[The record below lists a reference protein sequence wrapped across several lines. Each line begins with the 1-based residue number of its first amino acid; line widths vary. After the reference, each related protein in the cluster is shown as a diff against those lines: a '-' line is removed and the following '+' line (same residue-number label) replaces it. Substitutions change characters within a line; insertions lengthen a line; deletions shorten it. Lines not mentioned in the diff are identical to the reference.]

1 MQGSVGSDL
10 ASRLASADRRIAEL
24 ENNYADAAIELDRLS
39 AENKRLIQ
47 LAEERAKELA
57 ILNSVGEAMAKTL
70 NVKTV
75 TRIVGDQ
82 VREIFGADITEIL
95 LHDEASDLITVPYS
109 FYREYQD
116 VAPFTLGAGLTSKV
130 ILSGKPLVLGTSE
143 QSIEFGAIFLSEAER
158 SESYIGVPIIAGGR
172 TLGVVSVQ
180 SYEKNAFGEDHLRLL
195 QGLSSSMGVAIANAR
210 LFDETQ
216 RLLKVSE
223 DRAKELAI
231 LNSVGEAMAKALNVK
246 TVTRIVGDK
255 VREIFGTDVTEILL
269 RDEES
274 DLITVPYAFY
284 KGYQDPEPFAM
295 GEGLTSKVILS
306 GKPLV
311 LGTTEQHVAPGA
323 LIPTEEDRTE
333 SYLGVPII
341 AGDRTLGVVSVQ
353 SYEKNVF
360 NEDHVRLLQ
369 GLSSSMGVAISNA
382 HLFDETQRLL
392 KMMEARNAELAFVNG
407 VQEVLVSNLEM
418 QEIYDQIGD
427 QIHEIFDAQVVD
439 IGLFDP
445 DDNLLHFPYTIERN
459 VRFPDLPMPLIGFR
473 KHVMDT
479 GQPLLLNDAVT
490 ASEKYGNPVLQGEA
504 AKSGLFVPLIIGG
517 QAKGVISLQNLDHEH
532 AFNESDVN
540 LLTTIGNATSIAVEK
555 ARLFTETRRLLKVT
569 EDRAAEL
576 AILNSV
582 GEAMTQSL
590 DLDTVIRLVGD
601 KVREAFGTEVSEILL
616 HDSESGLIHVPYAY
630 FRQYRVIDPFPFGV
644 GVASKIIDTGRPL
657 VFKTLEGGKELG
669 AFFPDEKDRTASYIG
684 VPIKSGERTLGVISV
699 QSYRENAFDENHV
712 RLLQTVASNM
722 VVAIA
727 NARLFNETQR
737 LLRVTEA
744 RAAELGAISMVSQA
758 LIAES
763 ELESTIQLIGNQMQ
777 EIFDADIVYVALLHP
792 ETKLIHFPYQFGE
805 AFTTLT
811 LGEGLT
817 SKIIQTGEPLLIN
830 QDVAKRGAQIGA
842 TPVGKNALSYLGVP
856 IKTAQGTLGVISVQ
870 STTREGIFTDDSLR
884 LLSTIA
890 ANAGSALHN
899 AQLFT
904 ELKQLSLALQQAKEA
919 AEAANE
925 AKSSFLATMS
935 HEIRTP
941 MNGVIGMS
949 NLLLATKLDDEQ
961 REIGETIN
969 NSAEALLTIINDI
982 LDFSKVEA
990 GKIDLDPRQFELRDC
1005 LESAIDLIAPRTAEK
1020 GLDLSYLIEP
1030 GTPEA
1035 VIADSSRLRQVLINL
1050 LNNAVK
1056 FTERGEI
1063 VLSVMTIA
1071 PAATSHGSNEDG
1083 EGKICTLQFSV
1094 RDTGIGI
1101 PGDRMDRLF
1110 KSFSQ
1115 VDASTTRRY
1124 GGTGLGLAI
1133 SRRLVELMG
1142 GEIWVDSAE
1151 GKGTTFFFTIRAPV
1165 ASRQLANAPTAT
1177 VGLAGKRLLVVD
1189 DNATNRRIMALQA
1202 QSWNM
1207 VASASEHPRDALRR
1221 LEAGEVFDVIVL
1233 DMNMPDMDGIELARK
1248 IRALESMEGVPLVL
1262 LSSMVPMSEDRKKE
1276 IESLR
1281 FAAALSKPIK
1291 PSPLLNTLLSIFVGT
1306 PARSTRADQPKAPA
1320 FDGSMANTFPL
1331 QILLVD
1337 DNATNRK
1344 LGSKVLERLGYKPDL
1359 AIDGQSAIAAYSQ
1372 GSHDVILMDIEMP
1385 DMDGLE
1391 ATRLIR
1397 RINAEPMHRPF
1408 IIALT
1413 ANAMAGDRE
1422 RYLNAGMD
1430 DYLSKPLRVEDLIA
1444 SLNKAVVNL
1453 GEGSRGAAGEFED
1466 ASAPGRA

>member
-1 MQGSVGSDL
+1 MGKDAARTLGGIFLGEKADMQSSVEIDL
-10 ASRLASADRRIAEL
+10 AGRLESANRYIAEL
-24 ENNYADAAIELDRLS
+24 EVAKASAATQLSQLS
-39 AENKRLIQ
+39 ADNKRL
-47 LAEERAKELA
+47 LDLTEDRAKELA

-75 TRIVGDQ
+75 TRIVGDK
-82 VREIFGADITEIL
+82 VREIFGEDITEIL

-116 VAPFTLGAGLTSKV
+116 VEPFTLGAGLTSKV
-130 ILSGKPLVLGTSE
+130 ILSGTPLVIDTFE
-143 QSIEFGAIFLSEAER
+143 QSLKFDVIALTEAER

-180 SYEKNAFGEDHLRLL
+180 SYQKNAFSEDHVRLL
-195 QGLSSSMGVAIANAR
+195 QALSSSMGVAISNAR

-231 LNSVGEAMAKALNVK
+231 LNSVGEAMAKTLNVK

-269 RDEES
+269 RDEKS

-284 KGYQDPEPFAM
+284 RDYQDPEPFAM

-306 GKPLV
+306 RKPLV
-311 LGTTEQHVAPGA
+311 LGTTEQHVALGA
-323 LIPTEEDRTE
+323 LIPTEDDRTE

-341 AGDRTLGVVSVQ
+341 AGDRILGVVSVQ

-392 KMMEARNAELAFVNG
+392 K
-407 VQEVLVSNLEM
+407 
-418 QEIYDQIGD
+418 
-427 QIHEIFDAQVVD
+427 
-439 IGLFDP
+439 
-445 DDNLLHFPYTIERN
+445 
-459 VRFPDLPMPLIGFR
+459 
-473 KHVMDT
+473 
-479 GQPLLLNDAVT
+479 
-490 ASEKYGNPVLQGEA
+490 
-504 AKSGLFVPLIIGG
+504 
-517 QAKGVISLQNLDHEH
+517 
-532 AFNESDVN
+532 
-540 LLTTIGNATSIAVEK
+540 
-555 ARLFTETRRLLKVT
+555 VT
-569 EDRAAEL
+569 EDRAKEL

-582 GEAMTQSL
+582 GEAMTKSL
-590 DLDTVIRLVGD
+590 NLDTVIRLVGD

-616 HDSESGLIHVPYAY
+616 QDSESGLIHVPYAY
-630 FRQYRVIDPFPFGV
+630 FRTYRAIDPFPMGI
-644 GVASKIIDTGRPL
+644 GVASKIITTGEPF
-657 VFKTLEGGKELG
+657 VFGTLEGGKELG
-669 AFFPDEKDRTASYIG
+669 AYFPHEEDRTASYIG
-684 VPIKSGERTLGVISV
+684 VPIKSGEGTLGVLSV
-699 QSYRENAFDENHV
+699 QSYQKHAFDENHV
-712 RLLQTVASNM
+712 RLLQTVASSM
-722 VVAIA
+722 GVAIA

-744 RAAELGAISMVSQA
+744 RAAELGAISTVSQA

-777 EIFDADIVYVALLHP
+777 EIFDADIVYVALLDP
-792 ETKLIHFPYQFGE
+792 QTKLIHFPYQFGE

-811 LGEGLT
+811 LGVGLT
-817 SKIIQTGEPLLIN
+817 SKIIETGQPLLIN
-830 QDVAKRGAQIGA
+830 QDVAERGAQIGA
-842 TPVGKNALSYLGVP
+842 TPVGKDALSYLGVP

-890 ANAGSALHN
+890 ANAGAALHN

-949 NLLLATKLDDEQ
+949 NLLLSTKLDAEQ
-961 REIGETIN
+961 REISETIS
-969 NSAEALLTIINDI
+969 NSGEALLTIINDI

-990 GKIDLDPRQFELRDC
+990 GKLELDPSPFELREC
-1005 LESAIDLIAPRTAEK
+1005 LESAIDLVASKTAEK
-1020 GLDLSYLIEP
+1020 GIDLAYLVES
-1030 GTPEA
+1030 GTPDGI
-1035 VIADSSRLRQVLINL
+1035 VADCTRLRQILLNF

-1063 VLSVMTIA
+1063 VLSVA
-1071 PAATSHGSNEDG
+1071 RVPQAVEDAKTPYSDSE
-1083 EGKICTLQFSV
+1083 EGLSTLQFAV

-1101 PGDRMDRLF
+1101 PESRLDRLF

-1133 SRRLVELMG
+1133 SKRLAELMG
-1142 GEIWVDSAE
+1142 GKVWVESVE
-1151 GKGTTFFFTIRAPV
+1151 GSGTTFFFTIRAAVVPAPKQAQMSV
-1165 ASRQLANAPTAT
+1165 AK
-1177 VGLAGKRLLVVD
+1177 VELAGKRLLIVD
-1189 DNATNRRIMALQA
+1189 DNATNRRILSLQA
-1202 QSWNM
+1202 HSWAM
-1207 VASASEHPRDALRR
+1207 VPHTTESPLDALRR
-1221 LEAGEVFDVIVL
+1221 ISSGENFDAVVL
-1233 DMNMPDMDGIELARK
+1233 DMSMPEMDGIELAKRL
-1248 IRALESMEGVPLVL
+1248 RGLGQRGDLPLIL
-1262 LSSMVPMSEDRKKE
+1262 LSSLVPLDEKSKAA
-1276 IESLR
+1276 IESIK
-1281 FAAALSKPIK
+1281 FAAMLPKPIK
-1291 PSPLLNTLLSIFVGT
+1291 PSPLLNAFMSVFAEAPT
-1306 PARSTRADQPKAPA
+1306 RSAKPDQPKSPSL
-1320 FDGSMANTFPL
+1320 DNEMAAKLPL
-1331 QILLVD
+1331 RILLVD
-1337 DNATNRK
+1337 DNVTNRK
-1344 LGSKVLERLGYKPDL
+1344 IGSKVLERLGYKVDL
-1359 AIDGQSAIAAYSQ
+1359 AVDGETAISSFAEGQ
-1372 GSHDVILMDIEMP
+1372 HDVILMDIEMP

-1397 RINAEPMHRPF
+1397 ASGARNSLQPF
-1408 IIALT
+1408 IVALT

-1422 RYLNAGMD
+1422 RYLAAGMD
-1430 DYLSKPLRVEDLIA
+1430 DYLSKPLRVEELVA
-1444 SLNKAVVNL
+1444 SLK
-1453 GEGSRGAAGEFED
+1453 
-1466 ASAPGRA
+1466 RAHQHN

>member
-1 MQGSVGSDL
+1 
-10 ASRLASADRRIAEL
+10 
-24 ENNYADAAIELDRLS
+24 
-39 AENKRLIQ
+39 
-47 LAEERAKELA
+47 
-57 ILNSVGEAMAKTL
+57 
-70 NVKTV
+70 
-75 TRIVGDQ
+75 
-82 VREIFGADITEIL
+82 
-95 LHDEASDLITVPYS
+95 
-109 FYREYQD
+109 
-116 VAPFTLGAGLTSKV
+116 LGAGLTSKV
-130 ILSGKPLVLGTSE
+130 ILSGTPLVIDTFE
-143 QSIEFGAIFLSEAER
+143 QSLKFDVIALTEAER

-180 SYEKNAFGEDHLRLL
+180 SYQKNAFSEDHVRLL
-195 QGLSSSMGVAIANAR
+195 QALSSSMGVAISNAR

-231 LNSVGEAMAKALNVK
+231 LNSVGEAMAKTLNVK

-269 RDEES
+269 RDEKS

-284 KGYQDPEPFAM
+284 RDYQDPEPFAM

-311 LGTTEQHVAPGA
+311 LGTTEQHVALGA
-323 LIPTEEDRTE
+323 LIPTEDDRTE

-341 AGDRTLGVVSVQ
+341 AGDRILGVVSVQ

-407 VQEVLVSNLEM
+407 VQEVLVSNVQM

-427 QIHEIFDAQVVD
+427 KIHEIFDAQVVD
-439 IGLFDP
+439 IGLFNP
-445 DDNLLHFPYTIERN
+445 DDNLLHFPYAIERN
-459 VRFPDLPMPLIGFR
+459 VRFPDEPIPLVGFR
-473 KHVMDT
+473 KHVIET
-479 GQPLLLNDAVT
+479 GQPLLLNEGVVAAT
-490 ASEKYGNPVLQGEA
+490 EKYGNPRVLQGEEP
-504 AKSGLFVPLIIGG
+504 KSELFVPMIIEG
-517 QAKGVISLQNLDHEH
+517 QAKGVISLQNLDREH

-540 LLTTIGNATSIAVEK
+540 LLTTIGNATSIAIEK
-555 ARLFTETRRLLKVT
+555 ARLFTEAQRLLKVT

-576 AILNSV
+576 AILNNV

-616 HDSESGLIHVPYAY
+616 YDSESGMIHVPYAF
-630 FRQYRVIDPFPFGV
+630 FRQYRFIDPFPFGV
-644 GVASKIIDTGRPL
+644 GVASKIIETGRPL
-657 VFKTLEGGKELG
+657 VFTTLEKGKEVG
-669 AFFPDEKDRTASYIG
+669 AYFPNERDRTASYIG
-684 VPIKSGERTLGVISV
+684 VPIKSGEKTLGVISV
-699 QSYRENAFDENHV
+699 QSYQENAFDENDV

-722 VVAIA
+722 GVAIA

-744 RAAELGAISMVSQA
+744 RAAELGAISTVSQA

-763 ELESTIQLIGNQMQ
+763 ELDSTIQLIGNQMQ
-777 EIFDADIVYVALLHP
+777 EIFDADIVYVALLDP

-805 AFTTLT
+805 AFNTLT

-817 SKIIQTGEPLLIN
+817 SKIIETGEPLLIN
-830 QDVAKRGAQIGA
+830 QDVAERGAQIGA
-842 TPVGKNALSYLGVP
+842 TPVGKDALSYLGVP

-890 ANAGSALHN
+890 ANAGAALHN
-899 AQLFT
+899 AQLFS

-949 NLLLATKLDDEQ
+949 NLLLGTKLDAEQ
-961 REIGETIN
+961 REISETI
-969 NSAEALLTIINDI
+969 SQSGEALLTIINDI

-990 GKIDLDPRQFELRDC
+990 GKLELDPRPFELREC
-1005 LESAIDLIAPRTAEK
+1005 LESAIDLVASKTAEK
-1020 GLDLSYLIEP
+1020 GLDLAYLVEP
-1030 GTPEA
+1030 GTPDGI
-1035 VIADSSRLRQVLINL
+1035 VADSTRLRQILLNF

-1063 VLSVMTIA
+1063 VLSVMKVL
-1071 PAATSHGSNEDG
+1071 PAAQEATHGGSDESLS
-1083 EGKICTLQFSV
+1083 TLQFAV

-1101 PGDRMDRLF
+1101 PEDRLDRLF

-1133 SRRLVELMG
+1133 SKRLAELMG
-1142 GEIWVDSAE
+1142 GEVWVESVE
-1151 GKGTTFFFTIRAPV
+1151 GSGTTFFFTIRAAIAPAPRQAQMSV
-1165 ASRQLANAPTAT
+1165 AK
-1177 VGLAGKRLLVVD
+1177 VELAGKRLLIVD
-1189 DNATNRRIMALQA
+1189 DNATNRRILYLQA
-1202 QSWNM
+1202 QSWAM
-1207 VASASEHPRDALRR
+1207 VPHTTGSPLDALSRISS
-1221 LEAGEVFDVIVL
+1221 GENYDAVVL
-1233 DMNMPDMDGIELARK
+1233 DMNMPEMDGIQLAKRL
-1248 IRALESMEGVPLVL
+1248 RALGQRGGLPLIL
-1262 LSSMVPMSEDRKKE
+1262 LSSLVPLDERNKED
-1276 IESLR
+1276 IESIK
-1281 FAAALSKPIK
+1281 FAAMLPKPIK
-1291 PSPLLNTLLSIFVGT
+1291 PSPLLNAFMSVFAQAPT
-1306 PARSTRADQPKAPA
+1306 RSAKPDQAKGQSL
-1320 FDGSMANTFPL
+1320 DSEMAAKLPL
-1331 QILLVD
+1331 RILLVD
-1337 DNATNRK
+1337 DNITNRK
-1344 LGSKVLERLGYKPDL
+1344 IGSKVLERLGYKADL
-1359 AIDGQSAIAAYSQ
+1359 AVDGQTAISSFAEGQ
-1372 GSHDVILMDIEMP
+1372 HDVILMDIEMP

-1397 RINAEPMHRPF
+1397 ASGSGDSLQPF
-1408 IIALT
+1408 IVALT

-1422 RYLNAGMD
+1422 RYLEAGMD
-1430 DYLSKPLRVEDLIA
+1430 DYLSKPLRVEELVA
-1444 SLNKAVVNL
+1444 SLK
-1453 GEGSRGAAGEFED
+1453 
-1466 ASAPGRA
+1466 RAHQHN

>member
-1 MQGSVGSDL
+1 MQGSVESDL
-10 ASRLASADRRIAEL
+10 ASRLASASRRIAEL
-24 ENNYADAAIELDRLS
+24 EHINTVATIELDRLS
-39 AENKRLIQ
+39 VENKRLIQ
-47 LAEERAKELA
+47 FAEERTKELA

-116 VAPFTLGAGLTSKV
+116 VEPFTLGAGLTSKV

-143 QSIEFGAIFLSEAER
+143 QSFEFGAIFLSEAER

-231 LNSVGEAMAKALNVK
+231 LNSVGKATAKTLNVK

-255 VREIFGTDVTEILL
+255 VREMFGTEVTEILL
-269 RDEES
+269 RDEKS

-284 KGYQDPEPFAM
+284 GDYQDPEPFVM

-306 GKPLV
+306 GKPLL
-311 LGTTEQHVAPGA
+311 LGNIDEHIALGA
-323 LIPTEEDRTE
+323 LMPTVEDRTE

-353 SYEKNVF
+353 SYQKNVF

-369 GLSSSMGVAISNA
+369 GLSSSMGVAIANA
-382 HLFDETQRLL
+382 YLFDETQRLL
-392 KMMEARNAELAFVNG
+392 KV
-407 VQEVLVSNLEM
+407 
-418 QEIYDQIGD
+418 
-427 QIHEIFDAQVVD
+427 AQ
-439 IGLFDP
+439 
-445 DDNLLHFPYTIERN
+445 
-459 VRFPDLPMPLIGFR
+459 
-473 KHVMDT
+473 
-479 GQPLLLNDAVT
+479 
-490 ASEKYGNPVLQGEA
+490 
-504 AKSGLFVPLIIGG
+504 
-517 QAKGVISLQNLDHEH
+517 
-532 AFNESDVN
+532 
-540 LLTTIGNATSIAVEK
+540 
-555 ARLFTETRRLLKVT
+555 
-569 EDRAAEL
+569 DRAKEM

-582 GEAMTQSL
+582 GEAMTKSL
-590 DLDTVIRLVGD
+590 NVDTVIRLVGD

-616 HDSESGLIHVPYAY
+616 HDSQSGLVRVPYAY
-630 FRQYRVIDPFPFGV
+630 YRGYKTIEPFPLGI
-644 GVASKIIDTGRPL
+644 GLTSEIIGTGKPL
-657 VFKTLEGGKELG
+657 VFSTMEEGKRRG
-669 AFFPDEKDRTASYIG
+669 AYFPYEEDRTSSYIG
-684 VPIKSGERTLGVISV
+684 VPINSGERTLGVVSV
-699 QSYRENAFDENHV
+699 QSYEEDAFDDNHV
-712 RLLQTVASNM
+712 RLLQTIASNM
-722 VVAIA
+722 GVAIA
-727 NARLFNETQR
+727 NARLFDETQR
-737 LLRVTEA
+737 LLKETQQH
-744 RAAELGAISMVSQA
+744 AAELGAISKVSQA
-758 LIAES
+758 LVGEAE
-763 ELESTIQLIGNQMQ
+763 LGNTIQLIGDQMQ
-777 EIFDADIVYVALLHP
+777 EIFSADIVYLALLDP
-792 ETKLIHFPYQFGE
+792 NTKLIHFPYQFGE
-805 AFTTLT
+805 AFTTLR

-817 SKIIQTGEPLLIN
+817 SKIIETGEPLLIN
-830 QDVAKRGAQIGA
+830 QDVAERGAEIGA
-842 TPVGKNALSYLGVP
+842 TPVGKDALSYLGVP
-856 IKTAQGTLGVISVQ
+856 IKTAQGNVGVISVQ
-870 STTREGIFTDDSLR
+870 STTREGMFNENSLR

-890 ANAGSALHN
+890 ANAGAALHS

-904 ELKQLSLALQQAKEA
+904 ELKELSLALTEAKEA

-925 AKSSFLATMS
+925 AKSTFLATMS

-941 MNGVIGMS
+941 MNGVIGMA
-949 NLLLATKLDDEQ
+949 NLMLATKLDDEQ

-990 GKIDLDPRQFELRDC
+990 GKLDLDPRQFELRGC

-1020 GLDLSYLIEP
+1020 GLDLGYVVEP
-1030 GTPEA
+1030 GTPETI
-1035 VIADSSRLRQVLINL
+1035 VADGNRLRQVLINL

-1063 VLSVMTIA
+1063 VLSVMEV
-1071 PAATSHGSNEDG
+1071 PSKAADTSTQ
-1083 EGKICTLQFSV
+1083 EGGLRVCTLQFTV

-1101 PGDRMDRLF
+1101 AKDRMDRLF

-1142 GEIWVDSAE
+1142 GEVWVESIE

-1165 ASRQLANAPTAT
+1165 ARGEKTTQSTPSKDE
-1177 VGLAGKRLLVVD
+1177 LAGKRLLFVD
-1189 DNATNRRIMALQA
+1189 DNATNRRIMSLQA

-1207 VASASEHPRDALRR
+1207 AASVIEHPAEALRR
-1221 LEAGEVFDVIVL
+1221 LAEGEVFDVIVL
-1233 DMNMPDMDGIELARK
+1233 DMNMPGMDGIELATQ
-1248 IRALESMEGVPLVL
+1248 IRALDDKGRVPLVL
-1262 LSSMVPMSEDRKKE
+1262 LSSMVPMPDDKRREM
-1276 IESLR
+1276 ESIK
-1281 FAAALSKPIK
+1281 FAATLSKPIK

-1306 PARSTRADQPKAPA
+1306 PTRSTRSEQPKVPA
-1320 FDGSMANTFPL
+1320 FDSSMAKMFPL

-1359 AIDGQSAIAAYSQ
+1359 AVDGQSAVAAYTQS
-1372 GSHDVILMDIEMP
+1372 GHDIILMDIEMP

-1397 RINAEPMHRPF
+1397 ASDTQQLHQPF

-1422 RYLNAGMD
+1422 RYLDAGMD

-1444 SLNKAVVNL
+1444 SLNKAVMNS
-1453 GEGSRGAAGEFED
+1453 GQRPAGSSDEFEE
-1466 ASAPGRA
+1466 PGVPGF

>member
-1 MQGSVGSDL
+1 MQGSVEGDL
-10 ASRLASADRRIAEL
+10 ASRLASANQRITEL
-24 ENNYADAAIELDRLS
+24 ESANAVAVIELDRL
-39 AENKRLIQ
+39 AVENNRLIQ
-47 LAEERAKELA
+47 VNEERTKELA
-57 ILNSVGEAMAKTL
+57 ILNSVGDAMAKTL

-95 LHDEASDLITVPYS
+95 LRDEISDLITVPYS

-116 VAPFTLGAGLTSKV
+116 VEPFALGGGLTSKV
-130 ILSGKPLVLGTSE
+130 ILSGKPLNLGTFE
-143 QSIEFGAIFLSEAER
+143 QSLEFGVIALTEAER
-158 SESYIGVPIIAGGR
+158 AESYIGVPIIAGGR

-180 SYEKNAFGEDHLRLL
+180 SYEKNAFNEDHMRLL

-216 RLLKVSE
+216 RLLKVTE

-231 LNSVGEAMAKALNVK
+231 LNSVGEAMAKTLNVK

-255 VREIFGTDVTEILL
+255 VREIFGTEVTEILL
-269 RDEES
+269 RDETS

-284 KGYQDPEPFAM
+284 RDYQDPEPFVM

-306 GKPLV
+306 GKPLL
-311 LGTTEQHVAPGA
+311 LGNIEEHIALGA
-323 LIPTEEDRTE
+323 LMPTQDDRTE

-353 SYEKNVF
+353 SYQKNVF

-369 GLSSSMGVAISNA
+369 GLSSSMGVAIANA
-382 HLFDETQRLL
+382 YLFDETQRLL
-392 KMMEARNAELAFVNG
+392 KV
-407 VQEVLVSNLEM
+407 
-418 QEIYDQIGD
+418 
-427 QIHEIFDAQVVD
+427 AQ
-439 IGLFDP
+439 
-445 DDNLLHFPYTIERN
+445 
-459 VRFPDLPMPLIGFR
+459 
-473 KHVMDT
+473 
-479 GQPLLLNDAVT
+479 
-490 ASEKYGNPVLQGEA
+490 
-504 AKSGLFVPLIIGG
+504 
-517 QAKGVISLQNLDHEH
+517 
-532 AFNESDVN
+532 
-540 LLTTIGNATSIAVEK
+540 
-555 ARLFTETRRLLKVT
+555 
-569 EDRAAEL
+569 DRAKEL

-582 GEAMTQSL
+582 GEAMTKSL
-590 DLDTVIRLVGD
+590 NVDTVIRLVGD
-601 KVREAFGTEVSEILL
+601 KVREAFGTDVSEILL
-616 HDSESGLIHVPYAY
+616 HDSQSGLVRVPYAY
-630 FRQYRVIDPFPFGV
+630 YRGYKAIEPFPLGI
-644 GVASKIIDTGRPL
+644 GLTSEIISTGKPL
-657 VFKTLEGGKELG
+657 VFSTMEEGRRRG
-669 AFFPDEKDRTASYIG
+669 AYFPYEEDRTSSYIG
-684 VPIKSGERTLGVISV
+684 VPINSGERTLGVVSV
-699 QSYRENAFDENHV
+699 QSYEKNAFDENHV
-712 RLLQTVASNM
+712 RLLQTIASNM
-722 VVAIA
+722 GVAIA
-727 NARLFNETQR
+727 NARLFDETQR
-737 LLRVTEA
+737 LLKETQQ
-744 RAAELGAISMVSQA
+744 RAAELGAISKVSQA
-758 LIAES
+758 LIGEAE
-763 ELESTIQLIGNQMQ
+763 LGNTIQLIGDQMQ
-777 EIFDADIVYVALLHP
+777 EIFSADIVYVALLDP
-792 ETKLIHFPYQFGE
+792 KTKLIHFPYQFGE
-805 AFTTLT
+805 AFTTLR

-817 SKIIQTGEPLLIN
+817 SKILETGAPLLIN
-830 QDVAKRGAQIGA
+830 QDVAERGAKIGA
-842 TPVGKNALSYLGVP
+842 TPVGKDALSYLGVP
-856 IKTAQGTLGVISVQ
+856 IKTAQGNVGVISVQ
-870 STTREGIFTDDSLR
+870 STTREGMFDDDSLR

-890 ANAGSALHN
+890 ATAGAALHN
-899 AQLFT
+899 AQLFSDLKYTEAAVRQSEGRFRQLFESAPIPLWEEDWSGLKVIVDGLVRQGIGDIRDYLRDNPQVAESLHASVRWIDFNDALVRLYGAESKDALRTRLEADTGEHSWATYPDAVAQYLDGHLHTSTEVVEQDFSGRDLYLVETVQLPGDPANDWSRIVSSTQDVT

-919 AEAANE
+919 AESANE
-925 AKSSFLATMS
+925 AKSTFLATMS

-941 MNGVIGMS
+941 MNGVIGMA
-949 NLLLATKLDDEQ
+949 NLMLATKLDDEQ

-969 NSAEALLTIINDI
+969 NSAEALLTVINDI

-990 GKIDLDPRQFELRDC
+990 GKLDLDPRQFELREC

-1020 GLDLSYLIEP
+1020 GLDLSYLVEP

-1035 VIADSSRLRQVLINL
+1035 IIADSSRLRQVLINL

-1063 VLSVMTIA
+1063 VLSVVA
-1071 PAATSHGSNEDG
+1071 VPSAAANAGSQADG
-1083 EGKICTLQFSV
+1083 ERNMCTLQFAV

-1101 PGDRMDRLF
+1101 PRDRMDRLF

-1165 ASRQLANAPTAT
+1165 ASSQKAAKALPAT
-1177 VGLAGKRLLVVD
+1177 GELAGKRLLVVD
-1189 DNATNRRIMALQA
+1189 DNATNRRIMSLQA

-1207 VASASEHPRDALRR
+1207 VASASEHPADALLR

-1248 IRALESMEGVPLVL
+1248 IRALESKDSVPLVL

-1276 IESLR
+1276 MEGLK

-1291 PSPLLNTLLSIFVGT
+1291 PSPLLNALLSIFAGT
-1306 PARSTRADQPKAPA
+1306 PTRYHRPDQPKGTALDSA
-1320 FDGSMANTFPL
+1320 MAEKLPL
-1331 QILLVD
+1331 RILLVD

-1344 LGSKVLERLGYKPDL
+1344 LGSKVLERLGYRPDL
-1359 AIDGQSAIAAYSQ
+1359 AVDGRSAVSSYIQA
-1372 GSHDVILMDIEMP
+1372 SHDVILMDIEMP

-1397 RINAEPMHRPF
+1397 ASGSENARQPL
-1408 IIALT
+1408 IVALT

-1422 RYLNAGMD
+1422 RYLEAGMD

-1444 SLNKAVVNL
+1444 SLNKAVPAARQRRGDAAKDLAETGVA
-1453 GEGSRGAAGEFED
+1453 EG
-1466 ASAPGRA
+1466 

>member
-1 MQGSVGSDL
+1 MQGSVESDL
-10 ASRLASADRRIAEL
+10 ASRLASANRRIAEL
-24 ENNYADAAIELDRLS
+24 ENTNAVAAIELDRLCV
-39 AENKRLIQ
+39 ENKRLTQ
-47 LAEERAKELA
+47 VAEERTKELA

-75 TRIVGDQ
+75 TRIVGDK
-82 VREIFGADITEIL
+82 VREIFGEDITEIL

-116 VAPFTLGAGLTSKV
+116 VEPFTLGAGLTSKV
-130 ILSGKPLVLGTSE
+130 ILSGKPLVLATFE
-143 QSIEFGAIFLSEAER
+143 QSLEFDVIALTEAER

-180 SYEKNAFGEDHLRLL
+180 SYQKNAFSEDHVRLL
-195 QGLSSSMGVAIANAR
+195 QALSSSMGVAISNAR

-231 LNSVGEAMAKALNVK
+231 LNSVGEAMAKTLNVK

-269 RDEES
+269 RDEKS

-284 KGYQDPEPFAM
+284 RDYQDPEPFAM

-311 LGTTEQHVAPGA
+311 LGTTEQHVALGA
-323 LIPTEEDRTE
+323 LIPTEDDRTE
-333 SYLGVPII
+333 SYLGMPII
-341 AGDRTLGVVSVQ
+341 AGDRILGVVSVQ

-392 KMMEARNAELAFVNG
+392 KM
-407 VQEVLVSNLEM
+407 
-418 QEIYDQIGD
+418 
-427 QIHEIFDAQVVD
+427 
-439 IGLFDP
+439 
-445 DDNLLHFPYTIERN
+445 
-459 VRFPDLPMPLIGFR
+459 
-473 KHVMDT
+473 
-479 GQPLLLNDAVT
+479 
-490 ASEKYGNPVLQGEA
+490 
-504 AKSGLFVPLIIGG
+504 
-517 QAKGVISLQNLDHEH
+517 
-532 AFNESDVN
+532 
-540 LLTTIGNATSIAVEK
+540 
-555 ARLFTETRRLLKVT
+555 T
-569 EDRAAEL
+569 EDRAKEL

-582 GEAMTQSL
+582 SEAMTKSL
-590 DLDTVIRLVGD
+590 NLDTVIRLVGD

-630 FRQYRVIDPFPFGV
+630 FREHRSIDPFPMGI
-644 GVASKIIDTGRPL
+644 GVASKIITTGKPL
-657 VFKTLEGGKELG
+657 VFGTLEDGKELG
-669 AFFPDEKDRTASYIG
+669 AYFPNEEDRTASYIG
-684 VPIKSGERTLGVISV
+684 VPINSGERTLGVLSV
-699 QSYRENAFDENHV
+699 QSYQKHAFDENHV

-722 VVAIA
+722 GVAVA
-727 NARLFNETQR
+727 NARLFDETQR
-737 LLRVTEA
+737 LLKVTEA
-744 RAAELGAISMVSQA
+744 RAAELGAISAVSQA

-777 EIFDADIVYVALLHP
+777 EIFNADIVYVALLDR

-805 AFTTLT
+805 SFTTLT

-817 SKIIQTGEPLLIN
+817 SKIIETGEPLLIN
-830 QDVAKRGAQIGA
+830 QDVAERGAQIGA
-842 TPVGKNALSYLGVP
+842 TPVGKDALSYLGVP
-856 IKTAQGTLGVISVQ
+856 IKTAQGTMGVISVQ
-870 STTREGIFTDDSLR
+870 STTREGIFNDDSLR

-890 ANAGSALHN
+890 ANAGAALHN

-904 ELKQLSLALQQAKEA
+904 ELRQLSLALQQAKEA

-949 NLLLATKLDDEQ
+949 NLLLGTKLDDEQ
-961 REIGETIN
+961 REISETIN
-969 NSAEALLTIINDI
+969 HSGEALLNIINDI

-990 GKIDLDPRQFELRDC
+990 GKLELDPQPFELRQC
-1005 LESAIDLIAPRTAEK
+1005 LESAIDLIAPRSAEK
-1020 GLDLSYLIEP
+1020 GLDLGCLVEA

-1035 VIADSSRLRQVLINL
+1035 IIADNNRLRQVLINL

-1063 VLSVMTIA
+1063 VLSVLEV
-1071 PAATSHGSNEDG
+1071 PNGAADVSPHRQG
-1083 EGKICTLQFSV
+1083 ERKMCTLQFSV

-1101 PGDRMDRLF
+1101 AKDRMDRLF

-1142 GEIWVDSAE
+1142 GEVWVDSVE

-1165 ASRQLANAPTAT
+1165 ASSHKPAHAPPERDE
-1177 VGLAGKRLLVVD
+1177 LAGKRLLVVD
-1189 DNATNRRIMALQA
+1189 DNATNRRIMSLQA

-1207 VASASEHPRDALRR
+1207 AASESERPADTLQR
-1221 LEAGEVFDVIVL
+1221 LAGGEVFDVIIL
-1233 DMNMPDMDGIELARK
+1233 DMNMPGMDGLELAKK
-1248 IRALESMEGVPLVL
+1248 IRALDGQANVPLIL
-1262 LSSMVPMSEDRKKE
+1262 LSSMVPLSEDKRKE
-1276 IESLR
+1276 MESIE
-1281 FAAALSKPIK
+1281 FAATLSKPIK

-1306 PARSTRADQPKAPA
+1306 PTRFIRSNQPKGPA
-1320 FDGSMANTFPL
+1320 LDSTMAQKFPL
-1331 QILLVD
+1331 HILLVD

-1344 LGSKVLERLGYKPDL
+1344 LGSKVLERLGYKPEL
-1359 AIDGQSAIAAYSQ
+1359 AVDGQSAVAAYTK
-1372 GSHDVILMDIEMP
+1372 GGHDIILMDIEMP

-1397 RINAEPMHRPF
+1397 GSGSQHARQPF

-1422 RYLNAGMD
+1422 RYLDAGMD

-1444 SLNKAVVNL
+1444 SLNRSVPGGGQRVA
-1453 GEGSRGAAGEFED
+1453 GAAGIFEE
-1466 ASAPGRA
+1466 PGVPTL

>member
-1 MQGSVGSDL
+1 MSLSGEAYMQSSVEGDL

-24 ENNYADAAIELDRLS
+24 ENINAVAAIELDRLS

-47 LAEERAKELA
+47 FAEERTKELA
-57 ILNSVGEAMAKTL
+57 ILNSVGEAMAKAL

-116 VAPFTLGAGLTSKV
+116 VEPFTLGAGLTSKV
-130 ILSGKPLVLGTSE
+130 ILSGKPLVLGTFE
-143 QSIEFGAIFLSEAER
+143 QSLEFDVIALSEAER

-216 RLLKVSE
+216 RLLKISE

-231 LNSVGEAMAKALNVK
+231 LNSVGEATAKTLNVK

-255 VREIFGTDVTEILL
+255 VREMFGAEVTEILL
-269 RDEES
+269 RDETS
-274 DLITVPYAFY
+274 DLITVPYAY
-284 KGYQDPEPFAM
+284 YRDYQEPEPFVM

-306 GKPLV
+306 GKPLL
-311 LGTTEQHVAPGA
+311 LGNIDEHIALGA
-323 LIPTEEDRTE
+323 LMPTEEDKTE

-353 SYEKNVF
+353 SYQKNVF

-369 GLSSSMGVAISNA
+369 ALSSSMGVAIANA
-382 HLFDETQRLL
+382 YLFDETQRLL
-392 KMMEARNAELAFVNG
+392 K
-407 VQEVLVSNLEM
+407 
-418 QEIYDQIGD
+418 I
-427 QIHEIFDAQVVD
+427 AQ
-439 IGLFDP
+439 
-445 DDNLLHFPYTIERN
+445 
-459 VRFPDLPMPLIGFR
+459 
-473 KHVMDT
+473 
-479 GQPLLLNDAVT
+479 
-490 ASEKYGNPVLQGEA
+490 
-504 AKSGLFVPLIIGG
+504 
-517 QAKGVISLQNLDHEH
+517 
-532 AFNESDVN
+532 
-540 LLTTIGNATSIAVEK
+540 
-555 ARLFTETRRLLKVT
+555 
-569 EDRAAEL
+569 DRAKEM

-582 GEAMTQSL
+582 GEAMTKSL
-590 DLDTVIRLVGD
+590 NVDTLIQLVGD

-616 HDSESGLIHVPYAY
+616 HDSQSGLVRVPYAY
-630 FRQYRVIDPFPFGV
+630 YRGYKTIEAFPLGI
-644 GVASKIIDTGRPL
+644 GLTSEIISTGKPL
-657 VFKTLEGGKELG
+657 VFSTVEEGRRRG
-669 AFFPDEKDRTASYIG
+669 AYFPFEEDRTSSYIG
-684 VPIKSGERTLGVISV
+684 VPINSGERTLGVVSV
-699 QSYRENAFDENHV
+699 QSYEKNAFDENHV
-712 RLLQTVASNM
+712 RLLQTIASNM
-722 VVAIA
+722 GVAIA
-727 NARLFNETQR
+727 NARLFDETQR
-737 LLRVTEA
+737 LLKETQQ
-744 RAAELGAISMVSQA
+744 RAAELGAISKVSQA
-758 LIAES
+758 LVGEAE
-763 ELESTIQLIGNQMQ
+763 LGNTIQLIGDQMQ
-777 EIFDADIVYVALLHP
+777 EIFSADIVYVALLDP
-792 ETKLIHFPYQFGE
+792 KTKLIHFPYQFGE
-805 AFTTLT
+805 AFTTLR

-817 SKIIQTGEPLLIN
+817 SKILETGEPLLIN
-830 QDVAKRGAQIGA
+830 QDVAERGAEIGA
-842 TPVGKNALSYLGVP
+842 TPVGKDALSYLGVP
-856 IKTAQGTLGVISVQ
+856 IRTGQGNVGVISVQ
-870 STTREGIFTDDSLR
+870 STTREGMFNDDSLR

-890 ANAGSALHN
+890 ATAGAALHN
-899 AQLFT
+899 AQLFTELKYTEAAVRQSEGRFRQLFESAPIPLWEEDWSGLKVIVDGLVRQGISDVRGYLRDNPQIAASLHDSVRWIDFNDALVRLYGAESKDALRARLEEDTGEHSWATYPDAVAQYLDGRLHTSTEVVDKDFSGRDLYLVETVQLPEDPANDWSRIVSSTQDVT

-925 AKSSFLATMS
+925 AKSTFLATMS

-941 MNGVIGMS
+941 MNGVIGMA

-990 GKIDLDPRQFELRDC
+990 GKLDLDPREFELREC
-1005 LESAIDLIAPRTAEK
+1005 LESAVDLIAPRTAEK
-1020 GLDLSYLIEP
+1020 ELDLGYVVEP
-1030 GTPEA
+1030 GAPETI
-1035 VIADSSRLRQVLINL
+1035 VADSNRLRQVLINL

-1063 VLSVMTIA
+1063 VLTVTELSSKA
-1071 PAATSHGSNEDG
+1071 EEANAHRDDG
-1083 EGKICTLQFSV
+1083 RKMCTLQFAV

-1101 PGDRMDRLF
+1101 AKDRMDRLF

-1115 VDASTTRRY
+1115 IDASTTRRY

-1133 SRRLVELMG
+1133 SRRLVVLMG

-1165 ASRQLANAPTAT
+1165 ASSQKAANALPAT
-1177 VGLAGKRLLVVD
+1177 GELAGKRLLVVD
-1189 DNATNRRIMALQA
+1189 DNATNRRIMSLQA

-1207 VASASEHPRDALRR
+1207 MASASEHPADALRK

-1248 IRALESMEGVPLVL
+1248 IRALDGREAVPLVL
-1262 LSSMVPMSEDRKKE
+1262 LSSMAPMSEDRKKE
-1276 IESLR
+1276 MESLR
-1281 FAAALSKPIK
+1281 FAATLSKPIK
-1291 PSPLLNTLLSIFVGT
+1291 PSPLLNTFLSIFVGAPT
-1306 PARSTRADQPKAPA
+1306 RSIRSDQQKGPALDST
-1320 FDGSMANTFPL
+1320 MAQKFPL
-1331 QILLVD
+1331 NILLVD

-1344 LGSKVLERLGYKPDL
+1344 LGSKVLERLGYRPEL
-1359 AIDGQSAIAAYSQ
+1359 AVDGRSAVAAYTHS
-1372 GSHDVILMDIEMP
+1372 GHDVILMDIEMP

-1397 RINAEPMHRPF
+1397 APGRQHARQPF
-1408 IIALT
+1408 IVALT

-1422 RYLNAGMD
+1422 RYLDAGMD

-1444 SLNKAVVNL
+1444 SLNRAVL
-1453 GEGSRGAAGEFED
+1453 AGGHRPAVTTTDFDE
-1466 ASAPGRA
+1466 PGVARL

>member
-116 VAPFTLGAGLTSKV
+116 VEPFTLGAGLTSKV

-231 LNSVGEAMAKALNVK
+231 LNSVGEAMAKTLNVK

-255 VREIFGTDVTEILL
+255 VREMFGTEVTEILL
-269 RDEES
+269 RDEKS
-274 DLITVPYAFY
+274 DLITVPYAY
-284 KGYQDPEPFAM
+284 YRDYQEPEPFVM
-295 GEGLTSKVILS
+295 GEGLTSRVILS
-306 GKPLV
+306 GKPLL
-311 LGTTEQHVAPGA
+311 LGNIDEHIALGA
-323 LIPTEEDRTE
+323 LMPTEEDRTE

-479 GQPLLLNDAVT
+479 GQPLLLNDAIT

-657 VFKTLEGGKELG
+657 VFTTLEGGKELG

-777 EIFDADIVYVALLHP
+777 EIFDADIVYVALLDP

-941 MNGVIGMS
+941 MNGVIGMT

-1030 GTPEA
+1030 GT
-1035 VIADSSRLRQVLINL
+1035 
-1050 LNNAVK
+1050 
-1056 FTERGEI
+1056 
-1063 VLSVMTIA
+1063 
-1071 PAATSHGSNEDG
+1071 
-1083 EGKICTLQFSV
+1083 
-1094 RDTGIGI
+1094 
-1101 PGDRMDRLF
+1101 
-1110 KSFSQ
+1110 
-1115 VDASTTRRY
+1115 
-1124 GGTGLGLAI
+1124 
-1133 SRRLVELMG
+1133 
-1142 GEIWVDSAE
+1142 
-1151 GKGTTFFFTIRAPV
+1151 
-1165 ASRQLANAPTAT
+1165 
-1177 VGLAGKRLLVVD
+1177 
-1189 DNATNRRIMALQA
+1189 
-1202 QSWNM
+1202 
-1207 VASASEHPRDALRR
+1207 
-1221 LEAGEVFDVIVL
+1221 
-1233 DMNMPDMDGIELARK
+1233 
-1248 IRALESMEGVPLVL
+1248 
-1262 LSSMVPMSEDRKKE
+1262 
-1276 IESLR
+1276 
-1281 FAAALSKPIK
+1281 
-1291 PSPLLNTLLSIFVGT
+1291 
-1306 PARSTRADQPKAPA
+1306 
-1320 FDGSMANTFPL
+1320 
-1331 QILLVD
+1331 
-1337 DNATNRK
+1337 
-1344 LGSKVLERLGYKPDL
+1344 
-1359 AIDGQSAIAAYSQ
+1359 
-1372 GSHDVILMDIEMP
+1372 
-1385 DMDGLE
+1385 
-1391 ATRLIR
+1391 
-1397 RINAEPMHRPF
+1397 
-1408 IIALT
+1408 
-1413 ANAMAGDRE
+1413 
-1422 RYLNAGMD
+1422 
-1430 DYLSKPLRVEDLIA
+1430 
-1444 SLNKAVVNL
+1444 
-1453 GEGSRGAAGEFED
+1453 
-1466 ASAPGRA
+1466 

>member
-1 MQGSVGSDL
+1 MPLALLVDFLGGEADMQSSIEIDL
-10 ASRLASADRRIAEL
+10 AGRLESANRYIAEL
-24 ENNYADAAIELDRLS
+24 EVAKASAATQLSQLS
-39 AENKRLIQ
+39 AENKRLID
-47 LAEERAKELA
+47 LTEDRAKELA

-75 TRIVGDQ
+75 ARIVGDK
-82 VREIFGADITEIL
+82 VREIFGEDITEIL

-116 VAPFTLGAGLTSKV
+116 VEPFTLGAGLTSKV
-130 ILSGKPLVLGTSE
+130 ILSGIPLIIDTFE
-143 QSIEFGAIFLSEAER
+143 QSLKFDVIALTEAER

-180 SYEKNAFGEDHLRLL
+180 SYHKNAFSEDHVRLL
-195 QGLSSSMGVAIANAR
+195 QALSSSMGVAISNAR

-231 LNSVGEAMAKALNVK
+231 LNSVGEAMAKTLNVK

-269 RDEES
+269 RDEKS
-274 DLITVPYAFY
+274 NLITVPYAFY
-284 KGYQDPEPFAM
+284 RDYQDPEPFAM

-311 LGTTEQHVAPGA
+311 LGTTEEHVALGA
-323 LIPTEEDRTE
+323 LIPTEDDRTE

-341 AGDRTLGVVSVQ
+341 AGDRILGVVSVQ

-392 KMMEARNAELAFVNG
+392 K
-407 VQEVLVSNLEM
+407 
-418 QEIYDQIGD
+418 
-427 QIHEIFDAQVVD
+427 
-439 IGLFDP
+439 
-445 DDNLLHFPYTIERN
+445 
-459 VRFPDLPMPLIGFR
+459 
-473 KHVMDT
+473 
-479 GQPLLLNDAVT
+479 
-490 ASEKYGNPVLQGEA
+490 
-504 AKSGLFVPLIIGG
+504 
-517 QAKGVISLQNLDHEH
+517 
-532 AFNESDVN
+532 
-540 LLTTIGNATSIAVEK
+540 
-555 ARLFTETRRLLKVT
+555 VT
-569 EDRAAEL
+569 EDRAKEL

-582 GEAMTQSL
+582 GEAMTKSL
-590 DLDTVIRLVGD
+590 NLDTVIRLVGD

-630 FRQYRVIDPFPFGV
+630 FRTYRAIDPFPMGM
-644 GVASKIIDTGRPL
+644 GVASKIITTGEPF
-657 VFKTLEGGKELG
+657 VFGTLEEGKELG
-669 AFFPDEKDRTASYIG
+669 AYFPHEEDRTASYIG
-684 VPIKSGERTLGVISV
+684 VPIKSGEGTLGVLSV
-699 QSYRENAFDENHV
+699 QSYQKHAFDENHV
-712 RLLQTVASNM
+712 RLLQTVASSM
-722 VVAIA
+722 GVAIA

-737 LLRVTEA
+737 LLKVTEA
-744 RAAELGAISMVSQA
+744 RAAELGAIGTVSQA
-758 LIAES
+758 LIGES
-763 ELESTIQLIGNQMQ
+763 ELDSTIQLIGNQMQ
-777 EIFDADIVYVALLHP
+777 EIFDADIVYVALLDP

-805 AFTTLT
+805 AFNTLT

-817 SKIIQTGEPLLIN
+817 SKIIETGEPLLIN
-830 QDVAKRGAQIGA
+830 QDVAERGAQIGA
-842 TPVGKNALSYLGVP
+842 TPVGKDALSYLGVP

-890 ANAGSALHN
+890 ANAGAALHN

-949 NLLLATKLDDEQ
+949 NLLLGTKLDAEQ
-961 REIGETIN
+961 REISETIS
-969 NSAEALLTIINDI
+969 NSGEALLTIINDI

-990 GKIDLDPRQFELRDC
+990 GKLELDPSPFELREC
-1005 LESAIDLIAPRTAEK
+1005 LESAIDLVASKTAEK
-1020 GLDLSYLIEP
+1020 GLDLAYLVEP
-1030 GTPEA
+1030 GTPDGI
-1035 VIADSSRLRQVLINL
+1035 VADSTRLRQILLNF

-1063 VLSVMTIA
+1063 VLSVTNVP
-1071 PAATSHGSNEDG
+1071 PAVEDAETAHRGSELG
-1083 EGKICTLQFSV
+1083 LSTLQFAV

-1101 PGDRMDRLF
+1101 PESRLDRLF

-1133 SRRLVELMG
+1133 SKRLAELMG
-1142 GEIWVDSAE
+1142 GEVWVESVE
-1151 GKGTTFFFTIRAPV
+1151 GSGTTFFFTIRAAV
-1165 ASRQLANAPTAT
+1165 APAPRQAQMSVAK
-1177 VGLAGKRLLVVD
+1177 VELAGKRLLIVD
-1189 DNATNRRIMALQA
+1189 DNATNRRILSLQA
-1202 QSWNM
+1202 QSWAM
-1207 VASASEHPRDALRR
+1207 VPHTTESPLDALRR
-1221 LEAGEVFDVIVL
+1221 ISSGENFDAVVL
-1233 DMNMPDMDGIELARK
+1233 DMNMPEMDGIELAKRL
-1248 IRALESMEGVPLVL
+1248 RGLGQRGDLPLIL
-1262 LSSMVPMSEDRKKE
+1262 LSSLVPLDEKNKAAV
-1276 IESLR
+1276 ESIK
-1281 FAAALSKPIK
+1281 FAAMLPKPIK
-1291 PSPLLNTLLSIFVGT
+1291 PSPLLNAFMSVFAVAPT
-1306 PARSTRADQPKAPA
+1306 RSAKTDQPKGPSL
-1320 FDGSMANTFPL
+1320 DSEMAAKLPL
-1331 QILLVD
+1331 RILLVD
-1337 DNATNRK
+1337 DNITNRK
-1344 LGSKVLERLGYKPDL
+1344 IGSKVLERLGYKADL
-1359 AIDGQSAIAAYSQ
+1359 AVDGETAISSFAEGQ
-1372 GSHDVILMDIEMP
+1372 HDVILMDIEMP

-1397 RINAEPMHRPF
+1397 ASGAGHSLQPF
-1408 IIALT
+1408 IVALT

-1422 RYLNAGMD
+1422 RYLEAGMD
-1430 DYLSKPLRVEDLIA
+1430 DYLSKPLRVEELVA
-1444 SLNKAVVNL
+1444 SLI
-1453 GEGSRGAAGEFED
+1453 
-1466 ASAPGRA
+1466 RAHQHN